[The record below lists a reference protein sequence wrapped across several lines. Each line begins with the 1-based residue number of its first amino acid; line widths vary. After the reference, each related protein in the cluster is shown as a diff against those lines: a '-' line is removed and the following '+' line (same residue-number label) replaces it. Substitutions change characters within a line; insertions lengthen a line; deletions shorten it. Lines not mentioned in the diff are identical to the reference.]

1 MGRAGIPLDRSGVA
15 AIPAGADK
23 TTVTLT
29 RPEGGLSSSSLVF
42 ATPQARPGAGVFVRA
57 AVPSVSTNSFTIYL
71 NRPSA
76 AGVQVGWFIVN

>member
-57 AVPSVSTNSFTIYL
+57 AVPSVSTNSFTIYRTGPP
-71 NRPSA
+71 RPA
-76 AGVQVGWFIVN
+76 CKWVGSS